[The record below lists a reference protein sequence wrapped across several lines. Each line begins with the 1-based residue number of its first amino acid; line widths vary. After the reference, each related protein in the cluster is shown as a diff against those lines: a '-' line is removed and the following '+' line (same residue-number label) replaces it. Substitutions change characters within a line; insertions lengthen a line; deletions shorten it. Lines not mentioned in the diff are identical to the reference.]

1 MLSVSLRDSLRL
13 DGKVLSLSC
22 FRKVHIYVK
31 VVWIVRIRGH
41 FHRWSSET
49 YNKLYHWHLHP
60 CLWVCMQVRGKPDL
74 LHVKIFNTLNSI
86 FFLLLWSSQKKKSI
100 FHLLLHSIKG
110 QRGNRSH
117 WGGAGGTARSWES
130 KLWRTGY
137 YTDHSEC
144 SMEHGGGCLSKGP
157 CLNPP
162 LAEPRTTGLATV

>member
-13 DGKVLSLSC
+13 DGKVPSLSC

-49 YNKLYHWHLHP
+49 YNKLYHWHLRL

-86 FFLLLWSSQKKKSI
+86 FFLLLWSSQKKNPFFIYCYTALKV
-100 FHLLLHSIKG
+100 KG
-110 QRGNRSH
+110 GIGVTEGGLGALPDLGRVNSGELVTILTTASAPWSTGAAACQRALVWTR
-117 WGGAGGTARSWES
+117 
-130 KLWRTGY
+130 L
-137 YTDHSEC
+137 
-144 SMEHGGGCLSKGP
+144 
-157 CLNPP
+157 
-162 LAEPRTTGLATV
+162 